1 MTSSQA
7 PRSFKPERKPSSSF
21 RPSTTTTSITAPSVP
36 ASALD
41 GTDEDSAPVST
52 KALTTVQRLLRR
64 ESLLL
69 LAFAIGALAFW
80 QMIMRVAGTVPPR
93 YAIAGGIDLVL
104 ALVLSLVLDA
114 RLPRSAEAV
123 LPIVMLLS
131 EIGITEITRIDYE
144 QTKNGAPSDIGIRQ
158 MIWLAI
164 ALTLSIALV
173 TLLRDYRRLRRVSY
187 VFMVF
192 GLVFLLSPMIP
203 GLGQDINGAQAW
215 IRIGSFSCQPSE
227 FAKLFLAI
235 FFAAYLFDQR
245 DRLAVGGRRFLGI
258 RWPRFRD
265 FGPLAV
271 VWVLSMGI
279 LVIQHDLG
287 ASLMFFAMFVGMLF
301 VASDRKSWLLIGAV
315 AFIVG
320 AVAAD
325 RIFPTFASRV
335 TIWEHP
341 FSPALYGKAYG
352 GSYQLVQG
360 VFGLAAGGLWGTG
373 FGFGDPAI
381 TPFANSDFIYT
392 SLGEEGGLVLLV
404 AILLLYLVIIA
415 TAFVAAMHIADGFG
429 KLLASGLAFSMA
441 FQVFTIVGGVTLV
454 IPLTGLTLPY
464 LAAGGS
470 SLVANWLLAMLVLIV
485 SNAANSD
492 RNNTVGNDGT
502 WTAMDADE
510 RNGLVLGDGPE
521 EDNIPRLPEF
531 LADRLR
537 RRSAAAIAAAAR
549 ITASA
554 DSVKPA
560 GHGSH
565 RRTGSHRKREA

>member
-1 MTSSQA
+1 
-7 PRSFKPERKPSSSF
+7 
-21 RPSTTTTSITAPSVP
+21 
-36 ASALD
+36 
-41 GTDEDSAPVST
+41 
-52 KALTTVQRLLRR
+52 
-64 ESLLL
+64 
-69 LAFAIGALAFW
+69 
-80 QMIMRVAGTVPPR
+80 MIMRVAGTVPPR

-104 ALVLSLVLDA
+104 ALALSLVLDA
-114 RLPRSAEAV
+114 RLPRSAETV

-164 ALTLSIALV
+164 ALALSIALV
-173 TLLRDYRRLRRVSY
+173 TFLRDYRRLRRVSY

-203 GLGQDINGAQAW
+203 GLGQDINGARAW

-301 VASDRKSWLLIGAV
+301 VASDRKSWLLIGAA

-320 AVAAD
+320 VVAAD

-335 TIWEHP
+335 DIWEHP

-510 RNGLVLGDGPE
+510 RNCLVLGDGPE
-521 EDNIPRLPEF
+521 EDNIPRLPAF

-537 RRSAAAIAAAAR
+537 HRSAAAAAR

-565 RRTGSHRKREA
+565 RKREA

>member
-1 MTSSQA
+1 MTSSPP
-7 PRSFKPERKPSSSF
+7 PRSFRPERKPVSSF
-21 RPSTTTTSITAPSVP
+21 HPSTTTTSITAPSVVT
-36 ASALD
+36 SALD
-41 GTDEDSAPVST
+41 SSTEDSSPVST
-52 KALTTVQRLLRR
+52 KTLTAVQRFLCR
-64 ESLLL
+64 EGLLL

-80 QMIMRVAGTVPPR
+80 QMMMRVAGTVPPR
-93 YAIAGGIDLVL
+93 YAITGAIDLVL
-104 ALVLSLVLDA
+104 ALVLSFVLDVH
-114 RLPRSAEAV
+114 LPRSAEAV

-164 ALTLSIALV
+164 ALVLSIALV

-215 IRIGSFSCQPSE
+215 IRVGSFSCQPSE
-227 FAKLFLAI
+227 FAKLFLAV
-235 FFAAYLFDQR
+235 FFAAYLFNQR

-301 VASDRKSWLLIGAV
+301 VASNRKSWLLIGTV
-315 AFIVG
+315 AFIMGV
-320 AVAAD
+320 VAAD
-325 RIFPTFASRV
+325 RIFSTFASRV
-335 TIWEHP
+335 DIWEHP

-360 VFGLAAGGLWGTG
+360 IFGLAAGGLWGTG
-373 FGFGDPAI
+373 FGFGEPAI

-392 SLGEEGGLVLLV
+392 SLGEEGGLILLV

-415 TAFVAAMHIADGFG
+415 TAFVAAMHITDGFG

-492 RNNTVGNDGT
+492 RNNTVDANGT
-502 WTAMDADE
+502 WIATDADK
-510 RNGLVLGDGPE
+510 RNGLVLGVDSE
-521 EDNIPRLPEF
+521 EDNNPRLSAF
-531 LADRLR
+531 LADRFR
-537 RRSAAAIAAAAR
+537 RRSAATIAPTAR
-549 ITASA
+549 SSAST
-554 DSVKPA
+554 DSVKPTS
-560 GHGSH
+560 HGSH
-565 RRTGSHRKREA
+565 RRTGSHRKEEA

>member
-1 MTSSQA
+1 MTFSQA

-36 ASALD
+36 ASAPD
-41 GTDEDSAPVST
+41 GTDKGSAPVST

-93 YAIAGGIDLVL
+93 YALAGGIDLVL
-104 ALVLSLVLDA
+104 ALALSLVLDA

-131 EIGITEITRIDYE
+131 EIGITE
-144 QTKNGAPSDIGIRQ
+144 

-164 ALTLSIALV
+164 ALALSIALV
-173 TLLRDYRRLRRVSY
+173 TFLRDYRRLRRVSY

-203 GLGQDINGAQAW
+203 GLGQDINGARAW

-301 VASDRKSWLLIGAV
+301 VASDRKSWLLIGAA

-320 AVAAD
+320 VVAAD

-335 TIWEHP
+335 DIWEHP

-521 EDNIPRLPEF
+521 EDNIPRLPAF
-531 LADRLR
+531 LADRLH

-565 RRTGSHRKREA
+565 RKREA